1 MKNLVLTFV
10 ISMMILAIGVTIH
23 FQLEPDL
30 QAQEGLVVTDLPTAE
45 EVLADKNEPVS
56 IGSFFF
62 GFVGGVSVGALVLF
76 LHMRTS
82 AKHDKKNAAPT
93 R

>member
-1 MKNLVLTFV
+1 MKNLALTFV
-10 ISMMILAIGVTIH
+10 ISMMILAIGVTVH

-30 QAQEGLVVTDLPTAE
+30 QAQENILVTDLPTAE
-45 EVLADKNEPVS
+45 EALADPSKPAS

-76 LHMRTS
+76 LHLRTS
-82 AKHDKKNAAPT
+82 SAHEKKKQPN